1 MSSTYLEDNYNFI
14 AENVN
19 TTITSPVPS
28 ILFFITITSIFA
40 LLNIYSCYSKTNLD
54 EIASSNNVI
63 LLIYICILLVGT
75 YFINISVSKTLCV
88 TNSIDWN
95 NILFLTLLPWIVIFG
110 LLYLLLEIFPGW
122 VRPFSNTIGYVVV
135 NLLGAEKDIKNI
147 LKRSGNIEAS
157 NKSLVSAL
165 SNIEKD
171 YSRIINE
178 FDTNKDNFLSFIKQF
193 KSENFLNNISGPIE
207 SNELVYKLYQHVIA
221 KHFIGKIVWY
231 ILSGILIASITYNF
245 LLDIKC
251 AKTAD
256 EIEGEYTDLNKKSSY
271 KPIYGK
277 KWKEISESELK
288 NKTNA
293 TSNYQSL
300 IEVYYDYF
308 INANN
313 GVVELSYPDE
323 LLVVNINSEL
333 QYATSIYI
341 VVDNKYYI
349 PVE

>member
-1 MSSTYLEDNYNFI
+1 MSSTYLEDNYNVI
-14 AENVN
+14 SENVN
-19 TTITSPVPS
+19 TTISSPIPS

-40 LLNIYSCYSKTNLD
+40 LLNIYGVYSKTKLD

-63 LLIYICILLVGT
+63 LLIYIGLLLVGT

-95 NILFLTLLPWIVIFG
+95 NILFLTLLPWLIIFG

-122 VRPFSNTIGYVVV
+122 VRPFSNTIGYVIV

-147 LKRSGNIEAS
+147 LKQSNGLSDLS

-165 SNIEKD
+165 TNIEKD

-178 FDTNKDNFLSFIKQF
+178 FDTNKDNFLSFITQF
-193 KSENFLNNISGPIE
+193 KREHFLKIDGPIE
-207 SNELVYKLYQHVIA
+207 TNEHVYKLYQHVIA
-221 KHFIGKIVWY
+221 KHFIGKIIWY
-231 ILSGILIASITYNF
+231 ILAGILIASITYNF

-251 AKTAD
+251 VKTAD

-308 INANN
+308 INASD
-313 GVVELSYPDE
+313 GVVKFNYPDE

-333 QYATSIYI
+333 EYANSIYI

>member
-1 MSSTYLEDNYNFI
+1 MSSTYLEDNYNVI
-14 AENVN
+14 SENVN
-19 TTITSPVPS
+19 TTISSPIPS

-40 LLNIYSCYSKTNLD
+40 LLNIYGVYSKTKLD
-54 EIASSNNVI
+54 EIAPSNNVI
-63 LLIYICILLVGT
+63 LLIYIGLLLVGT

-95 NILFLTLLPWIVIFG
+95 NILFLTLLPWLIIFG

-122 VRPFSNTIGYVVV
+122 VRPFSNTIGYVIV

-147 LKRSGNIEAS
+147 LKQSNGLSDLS

-165 SNIEKD
+165 TNIEKD

-178 FDTNKDNFLSFIKQF
+178 FDTNKDNFLSFITQF
-193 KSENFLNNISGPIE
+193 KREHFLKIDGPIE
-207 SNELVYKLYQHVIA
+207 TNEHVYKLYQHVIA
-221 KHFIGKIVWY
+221 KHFIGKIIWY
-231 ILSGILIASITYNF
+231 ILAGILIASITYNF

-251 AKTAD
+251 VKTAD

-308 INANN
+308 INASD
-313 GVVELSYPDE
+313 GVVKFNYPDE

-333 QYATSIYI
+333 EYANSIYI